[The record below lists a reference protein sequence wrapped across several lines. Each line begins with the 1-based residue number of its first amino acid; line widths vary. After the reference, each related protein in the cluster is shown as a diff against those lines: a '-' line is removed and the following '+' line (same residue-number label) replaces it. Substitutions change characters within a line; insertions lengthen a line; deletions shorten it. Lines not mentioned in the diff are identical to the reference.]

1 MSNPNIIKP
10 LVLKKKGD
18 YLHMI
23 VIVLVMLAIVVA
35 LRPILMKSSHPIS
48 AFYYPFY
55 GSIFAIVLCC
65 LLYMFA
71 PSKNETIFRIN
82 EKGVYFRYDDEKKP
96 HSFEWSE
103 LKKITAQ
110 WCYNEKGFK
119 ERGVCIVTQEDDVYE
134 FCVFKYFAF
143 GWMEMPRLKKAVD
156 YFSKGSVP
164 FETAK
169 LSLFYMNK

>member
-1 MSNPNIIKP
+1 MSDPNIIKP
-10 LVLKKKGD
+10 LVLTHRGYFKQ
-18 YLHMI
+18 MM
-23 VIVLVMLAIVVA
+23 VITLVLVAIIVA
-35 LRPILMKSSHPIS
+35 LYRILVYSRPIL
-48 AFYYPFY
+48 YYYSLF
-55 GSIFAIVLCC
+55 GSIFAFLISC

-71 PSKNETIFRIN
+71 PSKNETIFRID

-103 LKKITAQ
+103 LKQITAQ

-119 ERGVCIVTQEDDVYE
+119 ERGVRIVTQEDDVYE

-143 GWMEMPRLKKAVD
+143 GWMETPRLKKAVD

-164 FETAK
+164 FKTVK